1 VTRSGKIFDPRCRA
15 FKTLAFWGFCIT
27 LQVMPGKRTYLL
39 LFIALTSCEARSVPR
54 NDAPAAPPSA
64 IASTSL
70 YRHVRHS
77 AANWIT
83 FELDLDKVDLMLV
96 GQAPNDPH
104 TFTTLGPFLEAQN
117 REMIMATNAGIFY
130 PSRMPVG
137 LHIQRGKEFSPLSTA
152 DGEGNFFLKP
162 NGVFWIDSNGPHVAP
177 TELYSPQG
185 PVELAT
191 QSGPLLVNQ
200 GQIHKAFDASSTSLR
215 TRSAIGVNTK
225 GKIVIALSQG
235 RVTFFGAA
243 TLFRDILDC
252 PNALYLDGEISGV
265 VAPGLPAPETREYG
279 GLLVAVKKVGK

>member
-1 VTRSGKIFDPRCRA
+1 MTFEDDRRRSLKS
-15 FKTLAFWGFCIT
+15 LAFRQLCFT
-27 LQVMPGKRTYLL
+27 LWVMPRKQVYLL
-39 LFIALTSCEARSVPR
+39 LFITLTSCEARSVPR
-54 NDAPAAPPSA
+54 TDAPAAPPSA
-64 IASTSL
+64 IASTSF

-83 FELDLDKVDLMLV
+83 FELDLDKIDLLLV

-117 REMIMATNAGIFY
+117 REMVLSTNAGIFH

-162 NGVFWIDSNGPHVAP
+162 NGVFWIDAHGPHVAP
-177 TELYSPQG
+177 TESYSPQG
-185 PVELAT
+185 AVELAT
-191 QSGPLLVNQ
+191 QSGPLLTNQ
-200 GQIHKAFDASSTSLR
+200 GQIHKAFAASSTSLR
-215 TRSAIGVNTK
+215 TRSGIGVNTK
-225 GKIVIALSQG
+225 GKIVVALSEN
-235 RVTFFGAA
+235 RVTFYGTA

-252 PNALYLDGEISGV
+252 PNALYLDGEISAV
-265 VAPGLPAPETREYG
+265 VAPGLPTPEIREYG